1 MKDRSNSTNNSRDDF
16 GGHSNQ
22 KVYSPI
28 NDQNNGIGKRLSQLR
43 REVYST
49 KLWCNKK
56 SKPVD
61 SIVGHEQLLYKS
73 RQRSQASLF
82 GEDQNRLMYKQPRS
96 TSLTHDTSRT
106 HLNNPPKRSITDISE
121 QIGQQNLHLPLSQ

>member
-1 MKDRSNSTNNSRDDF
+1 M
-16 GGHSNQ
+16 
-22 KVYSPI
+22 V
-28 NDQNNGIGKRLSQLR
+28 
-43 REVYST
+43 
-49 KLWCNKK
+49 KK

-73 RQRSQASLF
+73 RQRSQASLLS
-82 GEDQNRLMYKQPRS
+82 EDQNELMYKQPRS

-121 QIGQQNLHLPLSQ
+121 QIGQQNLPSSLSQ